1 MNSVCLIGRI
11 TANPEM
17 RVLSSG
23 VEVCGFTLA
32 VNRNFVNADGEREAD
47 FINCVAFRNSAK
59 IIADYVSKGNLL
71 GIEGRI
77 QTRNYDDK
85 DGKKVYVTEVIVNQV
100 DLLTPKQEKSE
111 GSKEQSKE
119 QSKTESNPF
128 EDFGKSIEISE
139 DELPF

>member
-1 MNSVCLIGRI
+1 MNNVCLIGRI
-11 TANPEM
+11 TAEPEM
-17 RVLSSG
+17 RVTATG
-23 VEVCGFTLA
+23 VEICGFTLA

-71 GIEGRI
+71 GIDGRI

-100 DLLTPKQEKSE
+100 DLLTPKQDK
-111 GSKEQSKE
+111 KEEPATQN
-119 QSKTESNPF
+119 NPF
-128 EDFGKSIEISE
+128 EDFGKSVEISD